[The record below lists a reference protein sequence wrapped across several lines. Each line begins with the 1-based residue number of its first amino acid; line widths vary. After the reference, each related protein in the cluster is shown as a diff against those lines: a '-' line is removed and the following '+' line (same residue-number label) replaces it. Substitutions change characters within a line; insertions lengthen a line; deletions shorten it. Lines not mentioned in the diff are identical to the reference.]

1 MESMTAFEQISSFR
15 GGWEWWDISAGN
27 WQDSVIQHL
36 KEKLPEAAEWLDKVE
51 DIPSSFI
58 SVRFPDGNQPLM
70 YGSLIYSVQEEI
82 DSQRNCNKFYFL
94 VLNQK
99 LVTLNLDQNTREIMH
114 TAERQKMLEQCEDA
128 ADGMFVLARAVLHYF
143 HTGMDKFEINLRRL
157 EEDMEKRNARTLM
170 DSILNARFE
179 LLYWSNMFIPFS
191 ELVTASREAYLD
203 KLEENRFFKQ
213 LLYRVTRMEG
223 LFLHYEKEI
232 DTLISIDDTISA
244 FRGNE
249 ITKTLTIVTA
259 VFTPATVVGTIWGM
273 NFENLPWIKTGWGFT
288 AVIIATL
295 LCMAGMYGWLMMK
308 GWTGDLLKTNKRN
321 KL

>member
-1 MESMTAFEQISSFR
+1 MKSTTAFEQISSFH
-15 GGWEWWDISAGN
+15 GGWEWWDIGAID
-27 WQDSVIQHL
+27 WQDPVIQEL
-36 KEKLPEAAEWLDKVE
+36 KEKLPQVREWLDKVE

-58 SVRFPDGNQPLM
+58 SVRFLDGVQPLIC
-70 YGSLIYSVQEEI
+70 GSLIYSIQEEI
-82 DSQRNCNKFYFL
+82 DSQRDCSKFYFL
-94 VLNQK
+94 VLGQK

-114 TAERQKMLEQCEDA
+114 TVERQKMLDQCESA

-143 HTGMDKFEINLRRL
+143 HTGMDKFEINLRKL
-157 EEDMEKRNARTLM
+157 EENMEKRNARTLM

-203 KLEENRFFKQ
+203 ELEENRFFKQ
-213 LLYRVTRMEG
+213 LLHRVNRMEG
-223 LFLHYEKEI
+223 LFRHYEKEI
-232 DTLISIDDTISA
+232 DTLISIDDAISA

-259 VFTPATVVGTIWGM
+259 VFTPATVVGAIWGM

-288 AVIIATL
+288 VVIAATL
-295 LCMAGMYGWLMMK
+295 LSMVGMYGWLMMK

>member
-1 MESMTAFEQISSFR
+1 MKSTTAFEQISSFR
-15 GGWEWWDISAGN
+15 GGWEWWDISATG
-27 WQDSVIQHL
+27 WQSPVIQEL
-36 KEKLPEAAEWLDKVE
+36 KDKLPDAREWLDKVE

-58 SVRFPDGNQPLM
+58 SVRFPDGDQPLIC
-70 YGSLIYSVQEEI
+70 GSLIYSIQEEI
-82 DSQRNCNKFYFL
+82 DSQRDCNKFYFL
-94 VLNQK
+94 VLDQK

-114 TAERQKMLEQCEDA
+114 TVERQKMLDRCESA

-143 HTGMDKFEINLRRL
+143 HTGMDKFEINLRKL
-157 EEDMEKRNARTLM
+157 EEGMEKRNARTLM

-203 KLEENRFFKQ
+203 ELEENRFFKQ
-213 LLYRVTRMEG
+213 LLHRVNRMEG
-223 LFLHYEKEI
+223 LFRHYEKEI
-232 DTLISIDDTISA
+232 DTLISIDDAISA

-259 VFTPATVVGTIWGM
+259 VFTPATVVGAIWGM

-288 AVIIATL
+288 AVITATL
-295 LCMAGMYGWLMMK
+295 LSMVGMYGWLMMK
-308 GWTGDLLKTNKRN
+308 GWTGDLLKANKRN

>member
-1 MESMTAFEQISSFR
+1 MTAFEQISTFR
-15 GGWEWWDISAGN
+15 GGWEWWDICAAD

-36 KEKLPEAAEWLDKVE
+36 KQKIPEAAEWLDKVE
-51 DIPSSFI
+51 DIRSSFI
-58 SVRFPDGNQPLM
+58 SVRFPDGHQPLM
-70 YGSLIYSVQEEI
+70 CGSLIYSVQEEI

-114 TAERQKMLEQCEDA
+114 TAERQTMLEQCEDA

-223 LFLHYEKEI
+223 LFRHYEKEI
-232 DTLISIDDTISA
+232 DTLISIDDAISA

-249 ITKTLTIVTA
+249 ISKTLTIVTA
-259 VFTPATVVGTIWGM
+259 VFTPATVVGAIWGM
-273 NFENLPWIKTGWGFT
+273 NFENLPWIKTGWGF
-288 AVIIATL
+288 ACVIIATVL
-295 LCMAGMYGWLMMK
+295 SMAGMYGWLMMK
-308 GWTGDLLKTNKRN
+308 GWTGDLLQTNKRN

>member
-1 MESMTAFEQISSFR
+1 MAAFEQISSFR

-36 KEKLPEAAEWLDKVE
+36 KEKLPEASEWLDKVE

-58 SVRFPDGNQPLM
+58 SVRFPDGNQSLM

-232 DTLISIDDTISA
+232 DTLISIDDAISA

-259 VFTPATVVGTIWGM
+259 VFTPATVVGAIWGM

-288 AVIIATL
+288 TVIIATL
-295 LCMAGMYGWLMMK
+295 LSMAGMYGWLMMK
-308 GWTGDLLKTNKRN
+308 GWTGDLLKANKRN

>member
-157 EEDMEKRNARTLM
+157 EEEMEKRNARTLM

-203 KLEENRFFKQ
+203 QLEENRFLSSYFTV
-213 LLYRVTRMEG
+213 LL
-223 LFLHYEKEI
+223 
-232 DTLISIDDTISA
+232 
-244 FRGNE
+244 
-249 ITKTLTIVTA
+249 
-259 VFTPATVVGTIWGM
+259 
-273 NFENLPWIKTGWGFT
+273 GWKDFSC
-288 AVIIATL
+288 I
-295 LCMAGMYGWLMMK
+295 MK
-308 GWTGDLLKTNKRN
+308 RKSTH
-321 KL
+321 

>member
-1 MESMTAFEQISSFR
+1 MESMAAFEQISSFR

-36 KEKLPEAAEWLDKVE
+36 KEKLPEASEWLDKVE

-58 SVRFPDGNQPLM
+58 SVRFPDGNQSLM

-232 DTLISIDDTISA
+232 DTLISIDDAISA

-259 VFTPATVVGTIWGM
+259 VFTPATVVGAIWGM

-288 AVIIATL
+288 TVIIATL
-295 LCMAGMYGWLMMK
+295 LSMAGMYGWLMMK
-308 GWTGDLLKTNKRN
+308 GWTGDLLKANKRN

>member
-1 MESMTAFEQISSFR
+1 MPAFEQISSFR
-15 GGWEWWDISAGN
+15 GGWEWWDISAAD
-27 WQDSVIQHL
+27 WQDPVIQEL
-36 KEKLPEAAEWLDKVE
+36 KRKLTEAAEWLDKVE
-51 DIPSSFI
+51 GTPSSFI
-58 SVRFPDGNQPLM
+58 SVRFPDAIQPLM
-70 YGSLIYSVQEEI
+70 CGSLIYSVQEEI

-114 TAERQKMLEQCEDA
+114 TAERQKMLAQCENA

-143 HTGMDKFEINLRRL
+143 HTGMDKFEINLRKL

-191 ELVTASREAYLD
+191 ELVTASREAYLE
-203 KLEENRFFKQ
+203 KLEENRLFKQ

-223 LFLHYEKEI
+223 LFRHYEKEI
-232 DTLISIDDTISA
+232 DTLISIDDAISA

-259 VFTPATVVGTIWGM
+259 VFTPATVVGAIWGM
-273 NFENLPWIKTGWGFT
+273 NFKDLPWLETGWGFT
-288 AVIIATL
+288 AVIAATL
-295 LCMAGMYGWLMMK
+295 LSMAGMYGWLMMK
-308 GWTGDLLKTNKRN
+308 GWTGDLLKTNKRR

>member
-1 MESMTAFEQISSFR
+1 MTAFEQISTFR
-15 GGWEWWDISAGN
+15 GGWEWWDICAAD

-58 SVRFPDGNQPLM
+58 SVRFPDGTQPLM
-70 YGSLIYSVQEEI
+70 CGSLIYSVQEEI

-94 VLNQK
+94 VLDQK

-114 TAERQKMLEQCEDA
+114 TAERQTMLEQCEDA

-223 LFLHYEKEI
+223 LFRHYEKEI
-232 DTLISIDDTISA
+232 DTLISIDDAISA

-259 VFTPATVVGTIWGM
+259 VFTPATVVGAIWGM

-288 AVIIATL
+288 FVIVVTL
-295 LCMAGMYGWLMMK
+295 LSMAGMYGWLMMK